1 MKDRKFLVISWLKD
15 KVFFYSIRSNSIE
28 YISLTYK
35 KINTKNQD
43 LISQL
48 LLKNYLNNFNFDY
61 IKIKD
66 YKSSDIYIYQYKKF
80 KELFLNGIEVKPLI
94 TYNLNK
100 SDVLKFKQINKYLD
114 IVEEIDKKVQ
124 EDKLKNDRS
133 E

>member
-66 YKSSDIYIYQYKKF
+66 YKSSDIYVYQYKKF

>member
-66 YKSSDIYIYQYKKF
+66 YKSSDIYVYQYKKF

-114 IVEEIDKKVQ
+114 IFEEIDKKVQ
-124 EDKLKNDRS
+124 EDKLKK
-133 E
+133 

>member
-1 MKDRKFLVISWLKD
+1 M
-15 KVFFYSIRSNSIE
+15 FFYSIRSNSIE

-66 YKSSDIYIYQYKKF
+66 YKSSDIYVYQYKKF

>member
-15 KVFFYSIRSNSIE
+15 KVFYYSIRSNSIE

-66 YKSSDIYIYQYKKF
+66 YKSSDIYVYQYKKF

-124 EDKLKNDRS
+124 EDKLKNDQS

>member
-66 YKSSDIYIYQYKKF
+66 YKSSDIYFYQYKKC

>member
-1 MKDRKFLVISWLKD
+1 MKDRKFLVIAWLKD
-15 KVFFYSIRSNSIE
+15 KVFFYSIHSNSIE

-43 LISQL
+43 LINEL

-66 YKSSDIYIYQYKKF
+66 CKNSDIYIYQYKKF

-114 IVEEIDKKVQ
+114 IFEEIDKKVQ
-124 EDKLKNDRS
+124 EDKLKK
-133 E
+133 